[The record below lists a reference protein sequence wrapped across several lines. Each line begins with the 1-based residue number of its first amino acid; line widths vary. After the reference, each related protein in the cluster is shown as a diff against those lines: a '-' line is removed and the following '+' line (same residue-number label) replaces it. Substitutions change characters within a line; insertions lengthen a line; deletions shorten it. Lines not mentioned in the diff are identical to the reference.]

1 MDPTDLTPTDLA
13 PFEPSQTQALA
24 KSRLHQR
31 LAERR
36 GLLDLESLTLDQ
48 VVALAGDA
56 RVERWLRDPA
66 FAAWLYDRDTF
77 VHRAVALK
85 DLALRVLE
93 DTLLAEYEP
102 KVLTAKD
109 KLKAADML
117 LQLTG
122 AYPKAA
128 PARFLDRDLDQ
139 MDADEVERQLA
150 AAKAAL
156 PKGAPQ

>member
-1 MDPTDLTPTDLA
+1 M
-13 PFEPSQTQALA
+13 S
-24 KSRLHQR
+24 
-31 LAERR
+31 
-36 GLLDLESLTLDQ
+36 
-48 VVALAGDA
+48 LAGDA
-56 RVERWLRDPA
+56 RVAKWLRDPA

-128 PARFLDRDLDQ
+128 PAKFLDRDLDA

-150 AAKAAL
+150 AARAAL
-156 PKGAPQ
+156 PPKGTPQ